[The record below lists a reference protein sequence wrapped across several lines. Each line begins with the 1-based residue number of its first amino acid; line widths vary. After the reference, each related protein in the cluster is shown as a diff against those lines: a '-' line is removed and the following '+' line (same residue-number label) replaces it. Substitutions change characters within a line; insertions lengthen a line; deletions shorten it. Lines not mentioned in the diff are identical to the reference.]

1 MTETSYEF
9 DMSSNSAANK
19 IIKVV
24 GVGGGG
30 GNAVRHMY
38 ELGIHDV
45 DFFIANTDKQ
55 ALESSP
61 VPNKVQLG
69 LELTSGLGAGAK
81 PEIGRESAL
90 ETKDDIKQ
98 FLSNGTKMV
107 FITAGMGGGTG
118 TGAAPV
124 IAEIARSLNILTVG
138 IVTMP
143 FRFEGKPKERR
154 ALQGIEEL
162 KEHCDTVLVILN
174 EKLKE
179 VYGRSSMREAF
190 SQADNVL
197 ARAAKSIA
205 EIITVDA
212 YINVDFEDVNTV
224 MRDAG
229 TAVMGSS
236 IESGEDRAIRATEAA
251 IASPLLNN
259 TDITNAKYIL
269 LSLVVSDYDNL
280 DMSELE
286 QVTSYI
292 QDRAGEEAEVIFGV
306 AKDESLGDAI
316 SVTVIATGFE
326 EDKDKSPSDFFNKG
340 ESGLGNKTSRIST
353 SIPTKTPE
361 PISTKEETTPVVE
374 EKSTESVEETPVA
387 ETSAAPQV
395 EEKVEAEPQKTVY
408 SLNDEYEASS
418 AASISNDDNVEET
431 ATPTSQN
438 LSSYKK
444 FDSMKEISNDEL
456 KDLRDIPAYLRR
468 GVKLNPTK
476 NNEEDTE
483 E

>member
-1 MTETSYEF
+1 MVVEKINFLESMAETSYEF
-9 DMSSNSAANK
+9 DMASNPAANK

-45 DFFIANTDKQ
+45 DFFVANTDKQ

-61 VPNKVQLG
+61 VPNKIQLG
-69 LELTSGLGAGAK
+69 AELTEGLGAGAK
-81 PEIGRESAL
+81 PEIGKESAL
-90 ETKDDIKQ
+90 ETKDEIKS

-107 FITAGMGGGTG
+107 FVTAGMGGGTG

-143 FRFEGKPKERR
+143 FKFEGKPKERR

-190 SQADNVL
+190 AQADNVL

-269 LSLVVSDYDNL
+269 LSLVVSDYDDL

-286 QVTSYI
+286 QVTTYI
-292 QDRAGEEAEVIFGV
+292 QEKAGEEAEVIFGV

-326 EDKDKSPSDFFNKG
+326 EDRDVKPSADFFSKG
-340 ESGLGNKTSRIST
+340 ESGVSNSTKIST
-353 SIPTKTPE
+353 PIPVAKPTSE
-361 PISTKEETTPVVE
+361 VKEEKLPVVE
-374 EKSTESVEETPVA
+374 EKTVEEIPQVVEA
-387 ETSAAPQV
+387 SAAPQK
-395 EEKVEAEPQKTVY
+395 EEPKKVVFSLDDDYVKNEVVQPQENSDDSPK
-408 SLNDEYEASS
+408 ES
-418 AASISNDDNVEET
+418 A
-431 ATPTSQN
+431 Q

-444 FDSMKEISNDEL
+444 FESIKDISNEDM
-456 KDLRDIPAYLRR
+456 KDLRDVPAYMRR
-468 GVKLNPTK
+468 GVKLNTSSSD
-476 NNEEDTE
+476 EESE
-483 E
+483 

>member
-9 DMSSNSAANK
+9 DMSSNPAANK

-124 IAEIARSLNILTVG
+124 IAEIARSLGILTVG

-154 ALQGIEEL
+154 ALTGIEEL

-224 MRDAG
+224 MREAG

-236 IESGEDRAIRATEAA
+236 IESGEDRAIRATEQA

-269 LSLVVSDYDNL
+269 LSLVVSDYDDL
-280 DMSELE
+280 DMAELE
-286 QVTSYI
+286 QVTTYI

-326 EDKDKSPSDFFNKG
+326 ADNDTPSSDFFSKG
-340 ESGLGNKTSRIST
+340 ESGLGGKINRPVTNVAK
-353 SIPTKTPE
+353 PE
-361 PISTKEETTPVVE
+361 PVKVEVETPQVVE
-374 EKSTESVEETPVA
+374 EAPKEETPVD
-387 ETSAAPQV
+387 EVSAAPQTNES
-395 EEKVEAEPQKTVY
+395 EEKAKTVY
-408 SLNDEYEASS
+408 SLEDDYDAPVPSAQKSESTEA
-418 AASISNDDNVEET
+418 VE
-431 ATPTSQN
+431 TPFEGR

-444 FDSMKEISNDEL
+444 IDSMKDISSDEL
-456 KDLRDIPAYLRR
+456 KDLRDVPAYLRR
-468 GVKLNPTK
+468 GVKLNSSK
-476 NNEEDTE
+476 SEEE
-483 E
+483 

>member
-1 MTETSYEF
+1 MAETSYEF
-9 DMSSNSAANK
+9 DMTSNPAANK

-45 DFFIANTDKQ
+45 DFFVANTDKQ

-69 LELTSGLGAGAK
+69 AELTAGLGAGAK
-81 PEIGRESAL
+81 PEVGKESAL
-90 ETKDDIKQ
+90 ETKDEIKS

-107 FITAGMGGGTG
+107 FVTAGMGGGTG

-143 FRFEGKPKERR
+143 FKFEGKPKERR

-190 SQADNVL
+190 AQADNVL

-286 QVTSYI
+286 QVTTFI
-292 QDRAGEEAEVIFGV
+292 QERAGQEAEVIFGV

-326 EDKDKSPSDFFNKG
+326 EGKDDKPTNDFFSKG
-340 ESGLGNKTSRIST
+340 ESGVSNGAASFSKPIQVTAPTSVV
-353 SIPTKTPE
+353 
-361 PISTKEETTPVVE
+361 KEEEKPPVVE
-374 EKSTESVEETPVA
+374 EKTVEETPSVA
-387 ETSAAPQV
+387 ETSTAPQ
-395 EEKVEAEPQKTVY
+395 EKEEPQKVVFSLDDDYVSKEPSTV
-408 SLNDEYEASS
+408 SKDPADVADSIDEEAR
-418 AASISNDDNVEET
+418 
-431 ATPTSQN
+431 

-444 FDSMKEISNDEL
+444 FESIKDISNEDM
-456 KDLRDIPAYLRR
+456 KDLRDVPAYLRR
-468 GVKLNPTK
+468 GVKLNPPTS
-476 NNEEDTE
+476 EEE
-483 E
+483 

>member
-9 DMSSNSAANK
+9 DMSSNPAANK
-19 IIKVV
+19 IIKVI

-61 VPNKVQLG
+61 VPYKIQLG

-81 PEIGRESAL
+81 PEVGRESAL
-90 ETKDDIKQ
+90 ETKEEIKQ
-98 FLSNGTKMV
+98 YLSNGTKMV

-154 ALQGIEEL
+154 ALQGIEDL

-190 SQADNVL
+190 AQADNVL

-236 IESGEDRAIRATEAA
+236 IESGEDRAIRATESA

-269 LSLVVSDYDNL
+269 LSLVVSDYDDL

-292 QDRAGEEAEVIFGV
+292 QERAGQEAEVIFGV

-326 EDKDKSPSDFFNKG
+326 EDENDKPAENFFSKG
-340 ESGLGNKTSRIST
+340 ESSLGSSQRIKTQSNA
-353 SIPTKTPE
+353 PK
-361 PISTKEETTPVVE
+361 PISEVKEV
-374 EKSTESVEETPVA
+374 TPVA
-387 ETSAAPQV
+387 EVKTEKVEVPEKVETSAAPL
-395 EEKVEAEPQKTVY
+395 EKVEKVDDTPKKVIY
-408 SLNDEYEASS
+408 SLNDEYTGKKEKSEVPKDVLSS
-418 AASISNDDNVEET
+418 KETEED
-431 ATPTSQN
+431 QH

-444 FDSMKEISNDEL
+444 FESVKDITSEDM

-468 GVKLNPTK
+468 GVKLNSSNK
-476 NNEEDTE
+476 SSEEDSE
-483 E
+483 

>member
-1 MTETSYEF
+1 MADTSYEF
-9 DMSSNSAANK
+9 DMTSNPTANK

-45 DFFIANTDKQ
+45 DFFVANTDKQ

-61 VPNKVQLG
+61 VPNKIQLG
-69 LELTSGLGAGAK
+69 VELTAGLGAGAK
-81 PEIGRESAL
+81 PEIGRESAM
-90 ETKDDIKQ
+90 ETKDEIKS

-154 ALQGIEEL
+154 ALQGIEDL

-190 SQADNVL
+190 AQADNVL

-286 QVTSYI
+286 QVTTYI
-292 QDRAGEEAEVIFGV
+292 QERAGDEAEVIFGV

-326 EDKDKSPSDFFNKG
+326 EDKEIKTSGDFFSKG
-340 ESGLGNKTSRIST
+340 ESGTQSTRIST
-353 SIPTKTPE
+353 PIPVAKPTSE
-361 PISTKEETTPVVE
+361 VKEEKPPVVE
-374 EKSTESVEETPVA
+374 EKTEEEEKPLEVEA
-387 ETSAAPQV
+387 SAAPQPK
-395 EEKVEAEPQKTVY
+395 EEPKKVVFSLEDDYVGNEVTPKPESPVASDDVSKEAE
-408 SLNDEYEASS
+408 
-418 AASISNDDNVEET
+418 
-431 ATPTSQN
+431 TPH

-444 FDSMKEISNDEL
+444 FESVKDISNEDM
-456 KDLRDIPAYLRR
+456 KDLRDVPAYMRR
-468 GVKLNPTK
+468 GVKLNPPSS
-476 NNEEDTE
+476 EQEDAE
-483 E
+483 

>member
-1 MTETSYEF
+1 MADTSYEF
-9 DMSSNSAANK
+9 DMTSNPTANK

-45 DFFIANTDKQ
+45 DFFVANTDRQ

-61 VPNKVQLG
+61 VPNKIQLG
-69 LELTSGLGAGAK
+69 VELTAGLGAGAK
-81 PEIGRESAL
+81 PEIGRESAM
-90 ETKDDIKQ
+90 ETKDEIKS

-154 ALQGIEEL
+154 ALQGIEDL

-190 SQADNVL
+190 AQADNVL

-286 QVTSYI
+286 QVTTYI
-292 QDRAGEEAEVIFGV
+292 QERAGDEAEVIFGV

-326 EDKDKSPSDFFNKG
+326 EDKDVKTTGDFFSKG
-340 ESGLGNKTSRIST
+340 ESGTQSTRIST
-353 SIPTKTPE
+353 PIPVAKPTSE
-361 PISTKEETTPVVE
+361 VKEEKPPVVE
-374 EKSTESVEETPVA
+374 EKPVEEEKPQQVEA
-387 ETSAAPQV
+387 SAAPQPV
-395 EEKVEAEPQKTVY
+395 EKEEPKKVVFSLEDDYVGNDVTPEPKSPVTPDETPKEAPQ
-408 SLNDEYEASS
+408 
-418 AASISNDDNVEET
+418 
-431 ATPTSQN
+431 

-444 FDSMKEISNDEL
+444 FESVKDISNEDM
-456 KDLRDIPAYLRR
+456 KDLRDIPAYMRR
-468 GVKLNPTK
+468 GVKLNPPSS
-476 NNEEDTE
+476 EQEGAE
-483 E
+483 

>member
-9 DMSSNSAANK
+9 DMSSNPAANK

-69 LELTSGLGAGAK
+69 LELTDGLGAGAK

-90 ETKDDIKQ
+90 ETKDEIKQ

-124 IAEIARSLNILTVG
+124 IAEIARSLGILTVG

-154 ALQGIEEL
+154 ALTGIEEL

-224 MRDAG
+224 MREAG

-236 IESGEDRAIRATEAA
+236 IESGEDRAIRATEQA

-269 LSLVVSDYDNL
+269 LSLVVSDYDDL
-280 DMSELE
+280 DMAELE
-286 QVTSYI
+286 QVTTYI

-326 EDKDKSPSDFFNKG
+326 TDNELPKGDFFNKG
-340 ESGLGNKTSRIST
+340 ESGLGRKINT
-353 SIPTKTPE
+353 PNVTKPE
-361 PISTKEETTPVVE
+361 PVKVEVEAPQVVE
-374 EKSTESVEETPVA
+374 DSPEVKAEE
-387 ETSAAPQV
+387 EISAAPQTSEV
-395 EEKVEAEPQKTVY
+395 QEERTKTVY
-408 SLNDEYEASS
+408 SLEDDYDAPTPEIKKSENEEAL
-418 AASISNDDNVEET
+418 ET
-431 ATPTSQN
+431 PFEGR

-444 FDSMKEISNDEL
+444 IDSMKDISSEEL
-456 KDLRDIPAYLRR
+456 KDLRDVPAYLRR
-468 GVKLNPTK
+468 GVKLNSSK
-476 NNEEDTE
+476 EEE
-483 E
+483 